1 MATYTSPPVK
11 ATRPDTPNM
20 NPNSKNTIFIILF
33 AAAFCVGGYAWKDM
47 HDQVNGLQ
55 KDVAALKARATTN
68 GRRGGAAAIGTDPTL
83 GAVVGLGGRGG
94 RRGGNPANTIANL
107 GLDDATTTQ
116 LTDLA
121 TQRQTLLQAAQL
133 EAQNQ
138 GITRQSDPQGYQDML
153 DAATATV
160 DGQIAAISPDALTAL
175 QAQGQRGRGGR
186 RGGGGGA

>member
-1 MATYTSPPVK
+1 
-11 ATRPDTPNM
+11 
-20 NPNSKNTIFIILF
+20 
-33 AAAFCVGGYAWKDM
+33 
-47 HDQVNGLQ
+47 
-55 KDVAALKARATTN
+55 
-68 GRRGGAAAIGTDPTL
+68 
-83 GAVVGLGGRGG
+83 
-94 RRGGNPANTIANL
+94 
-107 GLDDATTTQ
+107 
-116 LTDLA
+116 
-121 TQRQTLLQAAQL
+121 L